1 MNRLKPACLLLG
13 LLTALASVLTATPA
27 FAHEGHDH
35 GDEKKAMPNLGNTPQ
50 RLPDGVVFL
59 PKTAQRQMGILT
71 RPAETADVPRSIE
84 LPAQVIMDP
93 QRGGRV
99 QAMIAGRIEAAGANG
114 LPATGSR
121 VKKGE
126 VLAWVV
132 PAEGQ
137 IERAG
142 QSALLAELKASQQL
156 AEKRLARLQEL
167 ADTVPGKEI
176 DAAASEVASL
186 SARSAAISH
195 GVSGRDALVAPVSG
209 VIAAANAVVG
219 QVVDSRELVFEIID
233 PDSLHVEALAYETLA
248 PGEVVSASLAV
259 GAGGNVTANAAN
271 TAEPQRAIALNFI
284 GAGRRLREQALPL
297 IFGQRGQDVGLL
309 LPLGQPVKIHVLL
322 RSTAKGLPIP
332 QQALVRSPANEP
344 MVWVKSSPE
353 RFTPK
358 TVRSQP
364 LDGASVLITGGLAD
378 GDRVVT
384 DGATLINQI
393 R

>member
-13 LLTALASVLTATPA
+13 LLSILASAPGL
-27 FAHEGHDH
+27 AHEGHDH
-35 GDEKKAMPNLGNTPQ
+35 GDEKKALPNLGNTPQ

-71 RPAETADVPRSIE
+71 RPVATADVPRSLE
-84 LPAQVIMDP
+84 LPAQVVMGP
-93 QRGGRV
+93 QSGGRV
-99 QAMIAGRIEAAGANG
+99 QAMIAGRLEAPGAKG
-114 LPATGSR
+114 LPAIGSR
-121 VKKGE
+121 VKKGD

-132 PAEGQ
+132 PAAGQ

-142 QSALLAELKASQQL
+142 QAALLAELNASRQL

-186 SARSAAISH
+186 NARSAAISH

-259 GAGGNVTANAAN
+259 GAGANVPAN

>member
-1 MNRLKPACLLLG
+1 
-13 LLTALASVLTATPA
+13 
-27 FAHEGHDH
+27 
-35 GDEKKAMPNLGNTPQ
+35 
-50 RLPDGVVFL
+50 
-59 PKTAQRQMGILT
+59 
-71 RPAETADVPRSIE
+71 
-84 LPAQVIMDP
+84 MDP

-99 QAMIAGRIEAAGANG
+99 QAMIAGRLEAAGANG

-121 VKKGE
+121 VKKGD

-142 QSALLAELKASQQL
+142 QAALLAELQASRQL

-186 SARSAAISH
+186 KARAAAISH

-259 GAGGNVTANAAN
+259 GVLDKAT
-271 TAEPQRAIALNFI
+271 QAIPLNFI
-284 GAGRRLREQALPL
+284 GAGSRLREQALPL
-297 IFGQRGQDVGLL
+297 IFGQRGRDVGLL

-364 LDGASVLITGGLAD
+364 LDGARVLITGGLAD